1 MNIKNLVSV
10 FACAVLS
17 AMALHVNASNVNLNS
32 ARSVANSFI
41 KLHSAATAGSFKAPA
56 AADLKL
62 AHIEASSADNTANV
76 YYAFNIDGDKKTID
90 CWVSATRDGLTSV
103 TCQTTSRR

>member
-32 ARSVANSFI
+32 ARSVANSYI
-41 KLHSAATAGSFKAPA
+41 KSCTAATAGSFKAPA
-56 AADLKL
+56 SLPVT
-62 AHIEASSADNTANV
+62 TAPT
-76 YYAFNIDGDKKTID
+76 K
-90 CWVSATRDGLTSV
+90 C
-103 TCQTTSRR
+103 